1 MTALGEEYRRRA
13 SEPNDI
19 MMQLPTLYA
28 WAHLPEVRIIEL
40 GTRSGNSTAAFL
52 AGIEH
57 ADAGGALWSV
67 DLNPPE
73 VPAGWHDVP
82 FWHVLTADDVS
93 PEAVSWFPDDADV
106 LFIDTSHYYE
116 PTLAELR
123 AYAPKVKPGGVI
135 LMHDTD
141 TPGTDIAWPDVPRV
155 LDDWCAETGLTWLNH
170 RGWNGL
176 GVVEIPR

>member
-13 SEPNDI
+13 AEDNDI
-19 MMQLPTLYA
+19 RMQLPTLYA
-28 WAHLPEVRIIEL
+28 WAHLPEVRVIEL
-40 GTRSGNSTAAFL
+40 GTRTGNSTCAFL

-57 ADAGGALWSV
+57 AATGGNLWSV
-67 DLNPPE
+67 DIAEPE
-73 VPAGWHDVP
+73 VPGQWRENPA
-82 FWHVLTADDVS
+82 WHVLVADDLS
-93 PEAVSWFPDDADV
+93 PYAIGWCPDDADV

-123 AYAPKVKPGGVI
+123 TYAPKVRPGGVI
-135 LMHDTD
+135 LVHDTD

-155 LDDWCAETGLTWLNH
+155 LDDWCAETGLSWLNH

>member
-1 MTALGEEYRRRA
+1 VTALGGEYRRRA
-13 SEPNDI
+13 AEDNDI
-19 MMQLPTLYA
+19 RMQLPTLYA
-28 WAHLPEVRIIEL
+28 WAHSAQVIIEL

-52 AGIEH
+52 AGLEH
-57 ADAGGALWSV
+57 SDCGDLWSV
-67 DLNPPE
+67 DIERPQ
-73 VPAGWHDVP
+73 VPDDWYGYT
-82 FWHVLTADDVS
+82 FWHLLVADDLS
-93 PEAVSWFPDDADV
+93 PEALAFCPDNADV